1 MAFDGPLRTSVRQ
14 SRAQGALSQGRFNRV
29 AGNAIPQIGRN
40 SMTGAIPNALEI
52 AFAHHGDHVD
62 TAEQLA
68 AIAGVDVETVQGFLN
83 DPASVTAL
91 VAYRTKLE
99 ASGALRPVRVG
110 RALDKVFSTI
120 EAELDKGV
128 DGFEAVE
135 LSKPLIRFLE
145 SSERIRL
152 AEKERDAN
160 SNLPVFNFIFSSTGG
175 FSAEQVFPT
184 AVVVDVAAKPVNALS
199 DREDA

>member
-1 MAFDGPLRTSVRQ
+1 MTQ
-14 SRAQGALSQGRFNRV
+14 
-29 AGNAIPQIGRN
+29 AIPI
-40 SMTGAIPNALEI
+40 SLKI
-52 AFAHHGDHVD
+52 AFAHHSDNVD
-62 TAEQLA
+62 TADQLA
-68 AIAGVDVETVQGFLN
+68 AIAGVDIETVQGFLN
-83 DPASVTAL
+83 DPDSVKAL

-99 ASGALRPVRVG
+99 AEGNLRPVRVG

-152 AEKERDAN
+152 AEKERDPNA
-160 SNLPVFNFIFSSTGG
+160 NLPVFNFIFSTSG
-175 FSAEQVFPT
+175 FTAEQVSAPV
-184 AVVVDVAAKPVNALS
+184 VVVDVHAKPVTALPE
-199 DREDA
+199 RGDA

>member
-1 MAFDGPLRTSVRQ
+1 MTS
-14 SRAQGALSQGRFNRV
+14 
-29 AGNAIPQIGRN
+29 
-40 SMTGAIPNALEI
+40 AIPNALEV
-52 AFAHHGDHVD
+52 AFAHHSDHVD

-83 DPASVTAL
+83 DPDRVKEL

-99 ASGALRPVRVG
+99 AAGALRPVRVG

-160 SNLPVFNFIFSSTGG
+160 ANLPVFNFIFSSRG

-184 AVVVDVAAKPVNALS
+184 AVLVDVAANPVNALPDRS
-199 DREDA
+199 DA